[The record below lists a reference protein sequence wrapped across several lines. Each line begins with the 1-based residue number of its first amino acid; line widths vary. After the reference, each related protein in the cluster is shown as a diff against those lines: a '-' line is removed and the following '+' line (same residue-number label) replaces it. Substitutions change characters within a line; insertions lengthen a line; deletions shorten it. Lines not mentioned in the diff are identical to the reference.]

1 MLERFINHVRKN
13 KILDVQL
20 PYLVAVS
27 GGVDSV
33 VLAHLLTLA
42 GFKIS
47 IVHCNFQL
55 RGAASDAD
63 ELFVIELGIQLGV
76 PVHTK
81 TFDTHAYMDKH
92 GVSLQ
97 MGARDLRY
105 NWFEELNSCMGTGG
119 VIVAHH
125 ADDQIETVMLNLLR
139 GTGIEG
145 VYGMSSKRDF
155 IRRPLLPFSRKEI
168 KTFLERNNLHW
179 TEDQSNAKTIYKR
192 NFIRHKFLPLLLEF
206 DPKGP
211 ELIQYSFDRLKDT
224 GKAFFYL
231 FDRWV
236 DENVVLNDGFE
247 VLSFSSIAG
256 LPGKSSLLF
265 YWLRRKGFVYAQIE
279 DILYAVERQESGR
292 QFLSEGW
299 LLNIDREGLILG
311 KQYEERKLI
320 KIDLTDEGFVLDNK
334 YSYNCTRL
342 DHSVALDRS
351 AQNALL
357 DFDLLNFPLIIRN
370 WEKGDKFMPLGMRN
384 FKKVSDF
391 LIDRKVPLIK
401 KNEVKVMCSGDSIV
415 WLVGFRIDDRFKIS
429 NRTKKVFYVK
439 KLNHDKSF

>member
-33 VLAHLLTLA
+33 VLAHLLTKA

-47 IVHCNFQL
+47 IAHCNFQL
-55 RGAASDAD
+55 RGVASDED
-63 ELFVIELGIQLGV
+63 ELFVINLGRQLGV

-81 TFDTHAYMDKH
+81 AFDTHAYMGNH
-92 GVSLQ
+92 GISLQ
-97 MGARDLRY
+97 MAARELRY
-105 NWFEELNSCMGTGG
+105 SWFKELNSCLETDG
-119 VIVAHH
+119 VLVAHH

-155 IRRPLLPFSRKEI
+155 IRRPLLPFSRNEI
-168 KTFLERNNLHW
+168 KTYLESNGLQWR
-179 TEDQSNAKTIYKR
+179 EDQSNAKTIYKR

-224 GKAFFYL
+224 GKAFFHF
-231 FDRWV
+231 FDLWV
-236 DENVVLNDGFE
+236 NEHVVSEEGYE
-247 VLSFSSIAG
+247 VLPFSSLVG

-265 YWLRRKGFVYAQIE
+265 YWLRKKGFVYAQIE
-279 DILYAVERQESGR
+279 DILYAVERQEAGR

-299 LLNIDREGLILG
+299 LLNIDRDCLILG
-311 KQYEERKLI
+311 KQTEEADRI
-320 KIDLTDEGFVLDNK
+320 EIGFADDGFALRGKQRYSCSQLNK
-334 YSYNCTRL
+334 AA
-342 DHSVALDRS
+342 VLDRS

-357 DFDLLNFPLIIRN
+357 DFDLLEFPLVLRN
-370 WEKGDKFMPLGMRN
+370 WKKGDKFMPLGMQN

-391 LIDRKVPLIK
+391 LIDKKVPLIK
-401 KNEVKVMCSGDSIV
+401 KNEVKVMCSGDKIV
-415 WLVGFRIDDRFKIS
+415 WLVGLRIDDRFKIS
-429 NRTKKVFYVK
+429 SRTKKVFYVK
-439 KLNHDKSF
+439 KLNNEKSF

>member
-105 NWFEELNSCMGTGG
+105 NWFEELNSCMGTDG

-231 FDRWV
+231 LTGGWM
-236 DENVVLNDGFE
+236 
-247 VLSFSSIAG
+247 
-256 LPGKSSLLF
+256 KMLF
-265 YWLRRKGFVYAQIE
+265 
-279 DILYAVERQESGR
+279 
-292 QFLSEGW
+292 
-299 LLNIDREGLILG
+299 
-311 KQYEERKLI
+311 
-320 KIDLTDEGFVLDNK
+320 
-334 YSYNCTRL
+334 
-342 DHSVALDRS
+342 
-351 AQNALL
+351 
-357 DFDLLNFPLIIRN
+357 
-370 WEKGDKFMPLGMRN
+370 
-384 FKKVSDF
+384 
-391 LIDRKVPLIK
+391 
-401 KNEVKVMCSGDSIV
+401 
-415 WLVGFRIDDRFKIS
+415 
-429 NRTKKVFYVK
+429 
-439 KLNHDKSF
+439 

>member
-105 NWFEELNSCMGTGG
+105 NWFEELNSCMGTDG

-231 FDRWV
+231 LDRWV

>member
-1 MLERFINHVRKN
+1 M
-13 KILDVQL
+13 
-20 PYLVAVS
+20 
-27 GGVDSV
+27 
-33 VLAHLLTLA
+33 
-42 GFKIS
+42 
-47 IVHCNFQL
+47 
-55 RGAASDAD
+55 
-63 ELFVIELGIQLGV
+63 
-76 PVHTK
+76 
-81 TFDTHAYMDKH
+81 
-92 GVSLQ
+92 
-97 MGARDLRY
+97 
-105 NWFEELNSCMGTGG
+105 
-119 VIVAHH
+119 
-125 ADDQIETVMLNLLR
+125 
-139 GTGIEG
+139 
-145 VYGMSSKRDF
+145 
-155 IRRPLLPFSRKEI
+155 
-168 KTFLERNNLHW
+168 ERNNLHW

>member
-33 VLAHLLTLA
+33 VLAHLLTMA
-42 GFKIS
+42 GFD
-47 IVHCNFQL
+47 IVIAHCNFQL
-55 RGAASDAD
+55 RGTASDAD
-63 ELFVIELGIQLGV
+63 ERFVIELGRQLKV
-76 PVHTK
+76 PVHTRA
-81 TFDTHAYMDKH
+81 FDTHAYMDKH

-97 MGARDLRY
+97 MAARELRY
-105 NWFEELNSCMGTGG
+105 SWFEELNSCLGTDG
-119 VIVAHH
+119 VLVAHH
-125 ADDQIETVMLNLLR
+125 GDDQIETVLLNLLR

-155 IRRPLLPFSRKEI
+155 IRRPLLPFSREEI
-168 KTFLERNNLHW
+168 KTYLERNGLQW
-179 TEDQSNAKTIYKR
+179 REDQSNAKTIYKR
-192 NFIRHKFLPLLLEF
+192 NFVRHKFLPLLHEF
-206 DPKGP
+206 DPKAP

-224 GKAFFYL
+224 GKAFFHF
-231 FDRWV
+231 FDQWV
-236 DENVVLNDGFE
+236 NENVVFSEGYEILP
-247 VLSFSSIAG
+247 FSSLAS

-265 YWLRRKGFVYAQIE
+265 YWLRKKGFVYAQIE
-279 DILYAVERQESGR
+279 DILYAVERHEAGA

-299 LLNIDREGLILG
+299 LLNIDRDCLILG
-311 KQYEERKLI
+311 KQEVQTEQIEIGLA
-320 KIDLTDEGFVLDNK
+320 DDGFVLGGK
-334 YSYNCTRL
+334 QRYSCVHL
-342 DHSVALDRS
+342 DKVTVLDRS
-351 AQNALL
+351 IQNALL
-357 DFDLLNFPLIIRN
+357 DFDLLEFPLILRT
-370 WEKGDKFMPLGMRN
+370 WEKGDKFMPLGMQN

-439 KLNHDKSF
+439 KINHDKSF

>member
-33 VLAHLLTLA
+33 VLAHLLSLA

-105 NWFEELNSCMGTGG
+105 NWFEELNSCMGTDG

-155 IRRPLLPFSRKEI
+155 IRRPLLPFSRKQI

>member
-105 NWFEELNSCMGTGG
+105 NWFEELNSCMGTDG

>member
-33 VLAHLLTLA
+33 VLAHLLSLA

-105 NWFEELNSCMGTGG
+105 NWFEELNSCMGTDG